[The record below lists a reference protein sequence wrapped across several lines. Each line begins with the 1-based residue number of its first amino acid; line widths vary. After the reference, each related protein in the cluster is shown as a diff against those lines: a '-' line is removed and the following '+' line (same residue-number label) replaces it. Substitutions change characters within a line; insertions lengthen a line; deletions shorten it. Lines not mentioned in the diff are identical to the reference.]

1 MKIEKKNRGVHKES
15 HRYLLLTIVIN
26 DLHLYSKEKCN
37 VSARCILHTV
47 YRLLIE
53 SKTLQLWV
61 ELTEDTPVTHILVYV
76 KGRGHIE
83 VMNVH
88 SMLSHGDTCTPMCQI
103 WYGYVKKQRRSCP
116 DTFMVKI

>member
-1 MKIEKKNRGVHKES
+1 MICTYTQKK
-15 HRYLLLTIVIN
+15 
-26 DLHLYSKEKCN
+26 
-37 VSARCILHTV
+37 SAMFLHTV

-61 ELTEDTPVTHILVYV
+61 ELIEDTPATHILVYV

-88 SMLSHGDTCTPMCQI
+88 SMLSHGDTPMCQI
-103 WYGYVKKQRRSCP
+103 WYAYVKKQRRFCR
-116 DTFMVKI
+116 DTHSWWKYNFDIETKGQGCT